1 MCFYD
6 MKSVR
11 EYAFSRS
18 DSSHS
23 EPSRREKEFYS
34 SSTFS
39 RFGSARL
46 IGLMF
51 ASDCFSRNISLAH
64 LNQSASHSSSMG
76 SLSRTNAVK
85 KPSTYLTDSV

>member
-6 MKSVR
+6 IESIRK
-11 EYAFSRS
+11 YAFGRS

-23 EPSRREKEFYS
+23 EPSRRAKEFYRLS
-34 SSTFS
+34 
-39 RFGSARL
+39 FGSARL

-51 ASDCFSRNISLAH
+51 ASDSFSRNISLAH
-64 LNQSASHSSSMG
+64 LNQSASHSSLMG
-76 SLSRTNAVK
+76 SLSRTNAVN

>member
-1 MCFYD
+1 MR
-6 MKSVR
+6 SVV
-11 EYAFSRS
+11 ATHHIQSRAAGK
-18 DSSHS
+18 
-23 EPSRREKEFYS
+23 KEFYRLS
-34 SSTFS
+34 
-39 RFGSARL
+39 FGSARL